1 MSEEEVKNII
11 DQLLSLPDEVL
22 SSVLQ
27 ALAAKVWADIPAEWE
42 TPAEWEV
49 PVEPPVEGE
58 LSEEAVNPEE
68 LVSKIAF

>member
-42 TPAEWEV
+42 TPAEWE
-49 PVEPPVEGE
+49 PPVEGE